1 MLRNKSQVKSFAG
14 KLPTMH
20 GSETDEQTSSEE
32 ANSSE
37 DEISES
43 EDAEAE
49 QTSSEEA
56 NTEIETSES
65 DSNESDSTLPYQMS
79 GEGTRYPTRKKVT
92 PVYLKDYKVG

>member
-1 MLRNKSQVKSFAG
+1 MMRNKSQVKSFAG

-20 GSETDEQTSSEE
+20 GSETDEQTSSEK

-49 QTSSEEA
+49 QTSSKEA

-79 GEGTRYPTRKKVT
+79 DSEGTRYPTRKKVT
-92 PVYLKDYKVG
+92 LVYLKD